1 MLAVTPHL
9 SELASDERFF
19 QRRGSDGEDALVEH
33 AHCSNA
39 LMQRVR
45 GEVAAIQLDL
55 RQLGHDPEV
64 YDAPMARVPD
74 ADVDQLD
81 RSIRAV
87 LDAQAKKWGAP
98 LLNHLIYA
106 RRPSIFKG
114 ARMMWSGLD
123 ASGLIDPRLVAM
135 INRRVAFLNGCEF

>member
-1 MLAVTPHL
+1 
-9 SELASDERFF
+9 
-19 QRRGSDGEDALVEH
+19 
-33 AHCSNA
+33 
-39 LMQRVR
+39 
-45 GEVAAIQLDL
+45 
-55 RQLGHDPEV
+55 V

-74 ADVDQLD
+74 ADADQLD

-87 LDAQAKKWGAP
+87 LDAQAKTWGAP

-114 ARMMWSGLD
+114 ARMMWSGLE
-123 ASGLIDPRLVAM
+123 ASRLVDPRLVAL

>member
-1 MLAVTPHL
+1 
-9 SELASDERFF
+9 
-19 QRRGSDGEDALVEH
+19 
-33 AHCSNA
+33 
-39 LMQRVR
+39 
-45 GEVAAIQLDL
+45 
-55 RQLGHDPEV
+55 
-64 YDAPMARVPD
+64 MARVPP

-81 RSIRAV
+81 RGIRAV

-114 ARMMWSGLD
+114 TRMMWSGLD
-123 ASGLIDPRLVAM
+123 ASGLIDRLLVPL